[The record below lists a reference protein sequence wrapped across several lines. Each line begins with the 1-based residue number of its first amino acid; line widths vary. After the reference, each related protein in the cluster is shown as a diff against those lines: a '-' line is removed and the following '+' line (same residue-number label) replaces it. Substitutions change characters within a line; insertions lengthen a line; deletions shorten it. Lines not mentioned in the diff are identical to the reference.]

1 MAEGCIVQGEV
12 QTPREGDKPFVF
24 VEKRKGGNQ
33 KDNQDKPPS
42 SKEMNKSEANSHGL
56 SEKKPS

>member
-24 VEKRKGGNQ
+24 VEKRKSENQ
-33 KDNQDKPPS
+33 QDNQDKSPS
-42 SKEMNKSEANSHGL
+42 SKDVKNSEVKSDTP